1 MCPPAAMAALAV
13 AQSVASFAAASA
25 DYNAKAD
32 QWRQNYSLSLQA
44 GVEDQKRLLLRAVQE
59 QDAFAQKA
67 QETNIQGAKIK
78 AEAEASAGQS
88 GVGGISVDNIMAG
101 IDRDV
106 ARNVEADRTNYMNT
120 AEQITAELTGTN
132 STIQNRINSVQRPVS
147 PSPIG
152 FALQGIGGAI
162 KAFN

>member
-1 MCPPAAMAALAV
+1 MCPPALMAGLAI

-25 DYNAKAD
+25 DYDAKAQ
-32 QWRQNYSLSLQA
+32 QWRDNYSLSLQS
-44 GVEDQKRLLLRAVQE
+44 GVEDQKRILLRMVQE
-59 QDAFAQKA
+59 QDGFAQKA
-67 QETNIQGAKIK
+67 QQTSIEGAKIK
-78 AEAEASAGQS
+78 AEAEASAAQA
-88 GVGGISVDNIMAG
+88 GVGGISLDNIMLG

-106 ARNVEADRTNYMNT
+106 ARNTEADRTNYMNT
-120 AEQITAELTGTN
+120 AEQLTAELRGTN
-132 STIQNRINSVQRPVS
+132 TTVQNRINSVQRPVS

>member
-13 AQSVASFAAASA
+13 AQSVASFAAANA
-25 DYNAKAD
+25 DYNAKAE
-32 QWRQNYSLSLQA
+32 QWRQNYSLSLQS

-59 QDAFAQKA
+59 QEGFAQKA

-78 AEAEASAGQS
+78 AEAEASAGQA

-120 AEQITAELTGTN
+120 AEQITAELAGTN